1 MMASSIK
8 KLSECPVCFGEMI
21 PPMKIF
27 QCINGHSLCEECK
40 DNENVTTCPSC
51 RVMLQADKMTRNI
64 LAENFIEAVTK
75 GGHDDDLNLY
85 DVLRPSAPPM
95 PMEME
100 SLEETVF
107 DEHENNVTTFCFT
120 DLIKENCTVI
130 SSTGPAS
137 HQKGL

>member
-1 MMASSIK
+1 MASSIK

-40 DNENVTTCPSC
+40 DNVNVTSCPSC
-51 RVMLQADKMTRNI
+51 RVRLQADQMTMNI
-64 LAENFIEAVTK
+64 LAESFIEAVTK
-75 GGHDDDLNLY
+75 GGHDDEDDLKLY
-85 DVLRPSAPPM
+85 DDLRPSAP

-107 DEHENNVTTFCFT
+107 DEHENNVTTYCFS
-120 DLIKENCTVI
+120 DLIKDNCIVI
-130 SSTGPAS
+130 TSTGPAS

>member
-1 MMASSIK
+1 MASSIK

-40 DNENVTTCPSC
+40 DNVNVTSCPSC
-51 RVMLQADKMTRNI
+51 RVRLQADQMTMNI
-64 LAENFIEAVTK
+64 LAESFIEAVTK
-75 GGHDDDLNLY
+75 VGHNDEDDLKLY
-85 DVLRPSAPPM
+85 DDLRPSAP

-107 DEHENNVTTFCFT
+107 DEHENNVTTYCFS
-120 DLIKENCTVI
+120 DLIKDNCIVI
-130 SSTGPAS
+130 TSTGPAS